1 MTTPDDA
8 SPRVVLRYLRDSVAK
23 WEPNARLLANARAS
37 DILRALDDAL
47 SAGTCGTCAHFEK
60 LGPSSR
66 GLCRNSQ
73 SIAVDSHV
81 TPDDGCR
88 LGYEA
93 KATPTP

>member
-8 SPRVVLRYLRDSVAK
+8 SPHVVLRYLRDSVAK

-47 SAGTCGTCAHFEK
+47 SAEGTCGTCT
-60 LGPSSR
+60 
-66 GLCRNSQ
+66 Q
-73 SIAVDSHV
+73 SEAVSPLVGYLWCHV
-81 TPDDGCR
+81 HDQARAPDDGCR
-88 LGYEA
+88 LGYKA

>member
-47 SAGTCGTCAHFEK
+47 SAGTCGTCAHSEIVSP
-60 LGPSSR
+60 L
-66 GLCRNSQ
+66 
-73 SIAVDSHV
+73 VVSHV
-81 TPDDGCR
+81 WCHVHDQARAPDDGCR
-88 LGYEA
+88 LGYTP
-93 KATPTP
+93 KATS